1 MNRETRKQLK
11 QLNEKLTEIETDF
24 ELLKEKVDE
33 IRSDVE
39 SIRDEEQD
47 KYDNMPESIQ
57 QGEKGDTM
65 QEGIDSL
72 DDLYNELDSLYDEL
86 DNIDFSSVDSHEAF
100 DL

>member
-11 QLNEKLTEIETDF
+11 QLNEKIIEIETDF

-39 SIRDEEQD
+39 DIRDEEQ
-47 KYDNMPESIQ
+47 
-57 QGEKGDTM
+57 
-65 QEGIDSL
+65 
-72 DDLYNELDSLYDEL
+72 